1 MNTIQNS
8 ISKLRRRSASEKNDK
23 TTCSIVTCS
32 SVAST
37 STNCAISLGDT
48 TSCSSSRYL
57 VDDKKSSSVMMIHD
71 GATPYI
77 TKSNAAALS
86 ATPICANLYATPRIN
101 KRNADENLQSTTKK
115 LVIIL

>member
-1 MNTIQNS
+1 
-8 ISKLRRRSASEKNDK
+8 
-23 TTCSIVTCS
+23 
-32 SVAST
+32 
-37 STNCAISLGDT
+37 
-48 TSCSSSRYL
+48 
-57 VDDKKSSSVMMIHD
+57 MMIHD

-115 LVIIL
+115 LVIILYLTFLGFYKEAECIKYLFWPQFFP